1 MEAVSPV
8 IFTNPKLRYENSCF
22 LMKDNTIVRVNQYIN
37 DNDCIVQF
45 QHNGYV
51 THASLEDL

>member
-1 MEAVSPV
+1 MEAISPV
-8 IFTNPKLRYENSCF
+8 IFTNPKLQYENSCF

-45 QHNGYV
+45 QHN
-51 THASLEDL
+51 